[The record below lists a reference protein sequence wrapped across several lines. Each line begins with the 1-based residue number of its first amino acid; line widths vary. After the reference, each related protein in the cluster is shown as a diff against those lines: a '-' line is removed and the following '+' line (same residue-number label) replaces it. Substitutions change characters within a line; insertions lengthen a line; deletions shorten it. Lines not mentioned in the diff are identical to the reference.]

1 VAAACARAVALTYM
15 VASSLND
22 VGRLVASVPLHPEV
36 GVAGS
41 ERCRARRIAGGG
53 VIESPG
59 RLLFLGR
66 KDTRRERE
74 ELMPSAT
81 RCQGQR

>member
-22 VGRLVASVPLHPEV
+22 VGRLVASVPRHPEV

-41 ERCRARRIAGGG
+41 EQCSARIIAGDGA
-53 VIESPG
+53 IESSG

-66 KDTRRERE
+66 KDIRRERE
-74 ELMPSAT
+74 ESMPSAT
-81 RCQGQR
+81 GCQVQR